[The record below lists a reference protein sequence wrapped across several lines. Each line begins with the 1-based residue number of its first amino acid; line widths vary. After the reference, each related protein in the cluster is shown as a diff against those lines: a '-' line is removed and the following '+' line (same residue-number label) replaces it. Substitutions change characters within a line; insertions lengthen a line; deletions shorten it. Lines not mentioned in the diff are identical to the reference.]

1 MQGKD
6 CRPEVRD
13 APPEMQ
19 WTGGHKA
26 PVLRDASSMQ
36 NCPADRTAARPEL
49 LQKFFPAVPWQA
61 STLTAQRV
69 FNRGGLED

>member
-26 PVLRDASSMQ
+26 PVLRDATSMQ
-36 NCPADRTAARPEL
+36 NCPADRTAATPEL
-49 LQKFFPAVPWQA
+49 L
-61 STLTAQRV
+61 
-69 FNRGGLED
+69 